1 VLTSSE
7 VVSKVNECLCS
18 FIKHNGMRDITFGI
32 DLEGIMCEMSKSN
45 RTAVTILCTRNW
57 IK

>member
-1 VLTSSE
+1 
-7 VVSKVNECLCS
+7 
-18 FIKHNGMRDITFGI
+18 MRDITFGI